1 MYIYIYTC
9 TYIYIYV
16 YIYTL
21 ILYVIASVFAVAV
34 EKSVCDM
41 CLPLRYLVGYIC
53 PSIPKSMPN

>member
-1 MYIYIYTC
+1 MYIYIYT
-9 TYIYIYV
+9 YVHNIHIYN
-16 YIYTL
+16 

-53 PSIPKSMPN
+53 PSIPKSMPK